1 MPMRFKL
8 DYSCDRTSQE
18 RLQYL
23 IDNVDFEKLTK
34 KDLEICAD
42 YVLYGRDPER
52 DNTSAV
58 DRHEV
63 FIKTRYSSW

>member
-23 IDNVDFEKLTK
+23 KDNVDFSKLTK
-34 KDLEICAD
+34 KDLEIFAD
-42 YVLYGRDPER
+42 YVLYGRDPE
-52 DNTSAV
+52 
-58 DRHEV
+58 
-63 FIKTRYSSW
+63 